1 MTRERVVN
9 NEIQVSSQQ
18 SATESAVSSERKHHS
33 ACWVSLCQDFG
44 GGGAPLDTYSQ
55 HIDGFSGFDDYTN
68 PDYLTDARASE
79 SIKYASSQ
87 P

>member
-9 NEIQVSSQQ
+9 NESQVSSHH

-33 ACWVSLCQDFG
+33 ACWVKLCQDFG

-55 HIDGFSGFDDYTN
+55 HIDGFSGFDDHMN
-68 PDYLTDARASE
+68 LDYLTDTRASE
-79 SIKYASSQ
+79 SIKYASCQ
-87 P
+87 T